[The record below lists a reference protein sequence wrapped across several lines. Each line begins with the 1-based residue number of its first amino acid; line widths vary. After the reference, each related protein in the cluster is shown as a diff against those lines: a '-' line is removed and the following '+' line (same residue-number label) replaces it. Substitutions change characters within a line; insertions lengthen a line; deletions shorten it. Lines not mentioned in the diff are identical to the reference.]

1 MRRGRN
7 AMRQESRLGHL
18 EAKVGEKL
26 ISALLLWAGRQ
37 AHIITFDS
45 RNLATPRRFL
55 VWSVIAV

>member
-1 MRRGRN
+1 
-7 AMRQESRLGHL
+7 MRQESRLGHL